1 MPTRDVCLSRS
12 VVLGRGLLGSYGL
25 KTLKGNRISGGR
37 TLNSGREEEGEG
49 QGERQAGE
57 EAGNGGREGGRG
69 SQSSCSVGRGIASLS
84 NSTMKQKKAT
94 DGRMSVC
101 SCSLS
106 FQVPGLA
113 ITGNLTACITCWS
126 IWKQKR
132 NQSQTTLL
140 LLTSKGF

>member
-49 QGERQAGE
+49 QGERQTGE

-132 NQSQTTLL
+132 NQSQN
-140 LLTSKGF
+140 SKGF

>member
-49 QGERQAGE
+49 ERDRRGRKQATE
-57 EAGNGGREGGRG
+57 RGREGGRG

-113 ITGNLTACITCWS
+113 ITGNLTAC
-126 IWKQKR
+126 
-132 NQSQTTLL
+132 NYLL
-140 LLTSKGF
+140 VNMEAKEATVTS